1 VSREVA
7 RAVPIAAGLGRFLI
21 RSVRDD
27 ETEHAVKVFPGWL
40 RQRIEAVIWT
50 LKNQLG
56 LERHTVRISRGLY
69 QRVCAL
75 DAAIWHA
82 WLIDAPAKRS
92 LIAYDL

>member
-1 VSREVA
+1 M
-7 RAVPIAAGLGRFLI
+7 
-21 RSVRDD
+21 
-27 ETEHAVKVFPGWL
+27 FPGWL
-40 RQRIEAVIWT
+40 RQRIEAVVWT

-56 LERHTVRISRGLY
+56 LERHTVRITRGLWTCLY

-92 LIAYDL
+92 LIAYDH